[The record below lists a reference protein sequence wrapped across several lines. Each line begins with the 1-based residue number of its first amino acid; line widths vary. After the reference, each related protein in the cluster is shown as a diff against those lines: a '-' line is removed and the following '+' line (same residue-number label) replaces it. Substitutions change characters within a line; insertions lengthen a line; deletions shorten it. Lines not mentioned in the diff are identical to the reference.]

1 MEKNDELI
9 ELSPLFRTVKTPAEV
24 FSCMVPDFLKCFDSY
39 YKALKLF
46 IKLSTPFY
54 KKNKREIKELLDLK
68 FKNMHIEKEYKING
82 LVNFILINFISDKF
96 GREYPDKN
104 IKNILKEKWTSQFFD
119 KSLIKYAK
127 FNHLWGYNLSHNS
140 ILSAFLHNIYYNHLS
155 RRNKNIDFKTA
166 QNLFKVTFYPNDAR
180 KTILKLNKVYDCI
193 FLDAFAYTKAPQLW
207 SVEFIA
213 ELTKRLSETGV
224 ILTYSNSAQIRNTL
238 LENKLYVGK
247 IFNNKTQKFVGT
259 IASKDKSKIEYPLDT
274 YEIGLCN
281 TKAGI
286 PYHDPNLA
294 FSKKDILDLREY
306 EFRHSN
312 LISSSKYMKLR
323 TLKNEDDEND
333 EEI

>member
-1 MEKNDELI
+1 MSSRLLLIGPDLGKHGIGGVTIHIQRLRDCLEKNDELI

-127 FNHLWGYNLSHNS
+127 FNHFCPFKFYFCAR
-140 ILSAFLHNIYYNHLS
+140 ITIY
-155 RRNKNIDFKTA
+155 RRRT
-166 QNLFKVTFYPNDAR
+166 
-180 KTILKLNKVYDCI
+180 
-193 FLDAFAYTKAPQLW
+193 
-207 SVEFIA
+207 
-213 ELTKRLSETGV
+213 RL
-224 ILTYSNSAQIRNTL
+224 
-238 LENKLYVGK
+238 
-247 IFNNKTQKFVGT
+247 
-259 IASKDKSKIEYPLDT
+259 
-274 YEIGLCN
+274 
-281 TKAGI
+281 
-286 PYHDPNLA
+286 
-294 FSKKDILDLREY
+294 
-306 EFRHSN
+306 
-312 LISSSKYMKLR
+312 
-323 TLKNEDDEND
+323 
-333 EEI
+333 